1 MKLIVSPSQ
10 LSGFSPEQWLRRAGY
25 ALITN
30 RDGGVS
36 FVRRLSGGFYP
47 RFHLY
52 VEPSGDKFSFNLHLD
67 QKKASYEGVA
77 RHSGEYDGELVIEEI
92 NRLKQNLGEDLFA

>member
-1 MKLIVSPSQ
+1 MKLIVSPAQ
-10 LSGFSPEQWLRRAGY
+10 LSGFSPEQWLRRFGY
-25 ALITN
+25 ALVQN
-30 RDGGVS
+30 REGQVS
-36 FVRRLSGGFYP
+36 FTRRLAGGFYP

-67 QKKASYEGVA
+67 QKKASYEGIT
-77 RHSGEYDGELVIEEI
+77 RHSGEYDSELVLEEI

>member
-1 MKLIVSPSQ
+1 MKLLVSPAQ
-10 LSGFSPEQWLRRAGY
+10 LSGFSPEQWLRRLGY
-25 ALITN
+25 ALIES
-30 RDGGVS
+30 REGGVS

-67 QKKASYEGVA
+67 QKKASYEGIT
-77 RHSGEYDGELVIEEI
+77 RHSGEYDGELVAEEI
-92 NRLKQNLGEDLFA
+92 NRLKQNLGGDLFA